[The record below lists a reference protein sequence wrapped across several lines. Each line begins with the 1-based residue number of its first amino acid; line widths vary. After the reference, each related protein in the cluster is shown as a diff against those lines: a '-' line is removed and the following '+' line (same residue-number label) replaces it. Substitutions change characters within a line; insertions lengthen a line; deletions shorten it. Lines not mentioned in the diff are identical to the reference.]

1 MQSHRANWKEL
12 SFSNKCTPRRPPPPP
27 APHLAQAWDPG
38 RVPRRPQP
46 ALWQESRSLSLD
58 KAAATTYSPMQK
70 SPGIEEGGAR
80 MPATPLCRPGTA
92 GQKGQQVPEGPD
104 RWASGAGSARTK
116 VRLGQGP
123 GASAHVLTASSR
135 TLNRDDA
142 RMCAAT
148 AGRQSA
154 YLGSR
159 FTQIFLS
166 PFSMLGSA
174 EQRVRRL
181 ADGSPDTGGHVVRWR
196 RRGGGLGLPVTMSAM
211 ATPLFPVCSLVS
223 QTVTFDHMVFKSSVL

>member
-1 MQSHRANWKEL
+1 MYTQASSSSACTSPGTGLGPGESSPQASAGPVARITIAVSGQSCRH
-12 SFSNKCTPRRPPPPP
+12 
-27 APHLAQAWDPG
+27 HL
-38 RVPRRPQP
+38 
-46 ALWQESRSLSLD
+46 L
-58 KAAATTYSPMQK
+58 TN
-70 SPGIEEGGAR
+70 GIEEGGAR